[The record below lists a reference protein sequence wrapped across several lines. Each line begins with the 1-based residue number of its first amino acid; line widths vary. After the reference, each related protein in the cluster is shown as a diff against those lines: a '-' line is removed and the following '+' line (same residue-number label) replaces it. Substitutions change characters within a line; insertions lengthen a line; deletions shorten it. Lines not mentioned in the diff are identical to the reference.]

1 MFFRSFYE
9 INFRL
14 NFFVTAV
21 LRLFDNIECE
31 WPLFYS
37 YLAIINIFAGNMVQA
52 EEFCHLLE
60 DLTVAK
66 DGAMLVPEL
75 YLVPEES
82 ISAESQAPG
91 SSERVPGGR
100 CPFMWAQSL
109 LVISKLLLEDHL
121 SPSELD
127 PLNRRISAFRKP
139 AVSEPPHPPP
149 GPPPGHLGQ
158 ERPDHGERGDGQLVV
173 L

>member
-1 MFFRSFYE
+1 M
-9 INFRL
+9 
-14 NFFVTAV
+14 TAV

-91 SSERVPGGR
+91 SSERVYDIVR
-100 CPFMWAQSL
+100 HEAFSAQSINCVATVEYWKRITQAS
-109 LVISKLLLEDHL
+109 LVH
-121 SPSELD
+121 
-127 PLNRRISAFRKP
+127 
-139 AVSEPPHPPP
+139 
-149 GPPPGHLGQ
+149 
-158 ERPDHGERGDGQLVV
+158 ER
-173 L
+173 